1 MFCSRV
7 FNLFCLSYRLP
18 EFFDR
23 SSLIQLFTC
32 IFIRVQHRSC
42 SNKNAASD
50 IHPVFRPYV
59 YPDIRLTELCRN
71 FYIGMR
77 KNQRYYNAD
86 TM

>member
-1 MFCSRV
+1 M
-7 FNLFCLSYRLP
+7 
-18 EFFDR
+18 
-23 SSLIQLFTC
+23 
-32 IFIRVQHRSC
+32 FIRVQHRSC
-42 SNKNAASD
+42 SNKIAASD